1 MTREELFSI
10 WPRPWRLSEEDVG
23 VVLDANGVEVLTVDT
38 TNDRA
43 DNDVVALAELLVEL
57 GNGAEE

>member
-10 WPRPWRLSEEDVG
+10 WPRPWRLSKRSAG
-23 VVLDANGVEVLTVDT
+23 VVLAANGSEVFTVDT
-38 TNDRA
+38 PNVHDDRDA
-43 DNDVVALAELLVEL
+43 IALAELLVEL